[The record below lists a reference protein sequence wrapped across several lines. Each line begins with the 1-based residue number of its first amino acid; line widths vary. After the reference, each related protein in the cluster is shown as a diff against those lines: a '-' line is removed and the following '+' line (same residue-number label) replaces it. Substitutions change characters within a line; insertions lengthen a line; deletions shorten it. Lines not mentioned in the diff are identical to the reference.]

1 MFIKNCFRA
10 AFIFVLFSV
19 FAACSFYSDIKITS
33 LRCEYVEEPLFIDT
47 NTPRFTWTYT
57 GEETFKQYAFRLK
70 VASSIDKL
78 DEPDIW
84 DSGEIISNRSFCK
97 MEGGPALVSDKP
109 YFWRLEARSE
119 KSSKPI
125 VSDIARFETAKMKR
139 SDWEAVWIS
148 DGASRELEAAPM
160 FRKEFTGERDVE
172 SAKIFMSAAA
182 YALVRLNGEPI
193 SDAFLEPGYTHY
205 DKRNLYSVT
214 DVTSLIKEG
223 GNVVSAVLGNGFYN
237 AIKPV
242 ATWQFENAPWRDRA
256 RFILE
261 LRIRYKNGSTQVV
274 ATDDTWKTTYEGPY
288 VQNNIY
294 AGDTYDARKEI
305 AGWENAGF
313 DDSMWNKAL
322 PVADPSPLLV
332 AQKLPSIRAERIMSP
347 EGVIS
352 FGDTVHVFDFGKN
365 ISGLCSLKIEGERGT
380 AVTLSHAELLKENGR
395 IEPGNINI
403 YYRPLP
409 GYEFQT
415 DKYILKGEGVE
426 TWQPAFCY
434 HGFRYVEVKTS
445 SPVKL
450 KKASISAMYFHTDLE
465 SSGSFECSD
474 KMLNILWDMTRS
486 TFLNNLMSI
495 PTDCPQREKN
505 GWTADAYLSQEIGL
519 LNYDSILF
527 YEKWLD
533 DFIDNQREDGRIS
546 GIIPSSGWG
555 YDDWIGPVWDAAM
568 FIIPYNLYLYYGDKT
583 GIEKMWPVC
592 KKYLAYLKTREDG
605 DGLVTFGIGDWLPYK
620 TQTPT
625 EYTSSLFYYYDYKL
639 MAAFADILGEEAKE
653 YLAKSETL
661 KEIINRK
668 FYNASSGVYATGSQ
682 TGQAAALYVGIVPE
696 EEISK
701 VAGQLNRMVEEN
713 DYFLDFGSMG
723 SKTVLRMLT
732 KYGFAETAS
741 LMACKRKSPSWISWI
756 NKGYT
761 SLPETWVLSPD
772 FRDAS
777 LDHVFFGDISAWLV
791 NDIVGIKADEASPGF
806 ENIVIAPNFVSSL
819 EEASASYSSVKGE
832 IHVSWKKIEEGKKVM
847 LRVVVPVNAK
857 ATVRAC
863 GKEKHLKSGV
873 HILKLKRQPEKP

>member
-1 MFIKNCFRA
+1 MIGKTYFKA
-10 AFIFVLFSV
+10 AAYIIVLLNISS
-19 FAACSFYSDIKITS
+19 ACSFCSDVEIAS
-33 LRCEYVEEPLFIDT
+33 LRCEYLEEPLSIDT
-47 NTPRFTWTYT
+47 DAPRFTWTYT
-57 GEETFKQYAFRLK
+57 GERTFTQYAFRVK
-70 VASSIDKL
+70 VATSIDKL
-78 DEPDIW
+78 DKPDVW
-84 DSGEIISNRSFCK
+84 DSGEIISGQPFCK
-97 MEGGPALVSDKP
+97 MEGGRGLVSDKT
-109 YFWRLEARSE
+109 YFWRLEARNA
-119 KSSKPI
+119 KASKYI

-139 SDWEAVWIS
+139 SDWAAVWIS
-148 DGASRELEAAPM
+148 DGASKELEAAPM
-160 FRKEFTGERDVE
+160 FRKEFMAEKNIE

-182 YALVRLNGEPI
+182 YALVRLNGEPV
-193 SDAFLEPGYTHY
+193 SDSFLDPGYTHY

-261 LRIRYKNGSTQVV
+261 LRLRYKDGSYKVI
-274 ATDDTWKTTYEGPY
+274 ATDGSWKTTYEGPY
-288 VQNNIY
+288 IQNNIY

-305 AGWENAGF
+305 AGWEDFGF
-313 DDSMWNKAL
+313 DDSMWKNAV
-322 PVADPSPLLV
+322 PVADPSPLLIS
-332 AQKLPSIRAERIMSP
+332 QKMPPIRTEQVISP

-365 ISGLCSLKIEGERGT
+365 ISGFCRLKIAGSSGT
-380 AVTLSHAELLKENGR
+380 TVTLSHAELLKDNGR

-403 YYRPLP
+403 YYKPLP

-415 DKYILKGEGVE
+415 DKYILKGEGLE
-426 TWQPAFCY
+426 TWSPSFCY

-445 SPVKL
+445 VPMKL
-450 KKASISAMYFHTDLE
+450 EKVSLAALYFHTDLK
-465 SSGSFECSD
+465 SSGGFGCSD
-474 KMLNILWDMTRS
+474 RMLEILWGMTRN

-568 FIIPYNLYLYYGDKT
+568 FIIPYNLYIYYGDKT

-592 KKYLAYLKTREDG
+592 EKYLSYLRTREDEE
-605 DGLVTFGIGDWLPYK
+605 GLVTFGIGDWLPYK

-639 MAAFADILGEEAKE
+639 MATFADILGKDAEVYIAKTD
-653 YLAKSETL
+653 TL
-661 KEIINRK
+661 QKIINRK
-668 FYNASSGVYATGSQ
+668 FYDQASGLYATGSQ

-696 EEISK
+696 AEVSK
-701 VAGQLNRMVEEN
+701 VAGQLNRIVEEN
-713 DYFLDFGSMG
+713 NGFLDFGSMG

-732 KYGFAETAS
+732 KYGFAETAFY
-741 LMACKRKSPSWISWI
+741 MAFKRSNPSWLSWI

-777 LDHVFFGDISAWLV
+777 LNHVFFGDIAAWFV
-791 NDIVGIKADEASPGF
+791 NDIAGIKAEEASPGF
-806 ENIVIAPNFVSSL
+806 ENIVIAPNFVSGL

-832 IHVSWKKIEEGKKVM
+832 ISSSWKKIKEGKKV
-847 LRVVVPVNAK
+847 LLKVVVPVNTR

-863 GKEKHLKSGV
+863 GKEKSLKSGV
-873 HILKLKRQPEKP
+873 HTLKFKLP